1 MVKWKVVTRQF
12 SVLTKTCNYIFLEEN
27 SLRSIKLI
35 YIRMITLQP
44 GRMGRNRWTIG
55 HQPCP
60 FLPLL
65 LMPSL
70 AFSPIF
76 SRHFFPENCILE
88 MQTYEVI
95 QQNTKVAF
103 TSSKVS
109 DYSGMLECCQ
119 VEIIV
124 TAKRIVVWVVTMMGI
139 NSESVPSA
147 IL

>member
-12 SVLTKTCNYIFLEEN
+12 SVLTKTCNYIFLEDN
-27 SLRSIKLI
+27 SLRNIKLI
-35 YIRMITLQP
+35 HIRMITLQP
-44 GRMGRNRWTIG
+44 GRNWWAIG

-60 FLPLL
+60 FLPLFV
-65 LMPSL
+65 PSL
-70 AFSPIF
+70 AFS
-76 SRHFFPENCILE
+76 RHFFHGKLHLRNANLWSII
-88 MQTYEVI
+88 VV
-95 QQNTKVAF
+95 QNTKVAF

>member
-12 SVLTKTCNYIFLEEN
+12 SVLTKTCNYIFPEEN
-27 SLRSIKLI
+27 SLRNIKLI
-35 YIRMITLQP
+35 HIRMITLQP
-44 GRMGRNRWTIG
+44 GRNRWAIG
-55 HQPCP
+55 HQSCP
-60 FLPLL
+60 FLPL